1 MFKEVGVEAKV
12 QFLEW
17 ATVFTQFRSA
27 SFNHQMFTLGWVT
40 SNADAD
46 YSLYALFHSK
56 QVPPTGWNTSH
67 YANPKVDGLVEQA
80 RRSMNQGEREKLYG
94 ETQDILAK
102 EMVWIPVY
110 NTKEIVVTRASV
122 KGFTVHPVEYNLWL
136 GKTWLDKYS
145 RRPRD
150 GLRAP
155 AVLTFIAR
163 RLLLAVP
170 VLLGV
175 VFVVML
181 TVELIPGDA
190 VSLMLGEHATP
201 EAVARL
207 RDYLG
212 LDKPL
217 LLRYVGYVGRVV
229 RGDLG
234 RSIQQNRPVVDELAD
249 AWPATL
255 ELTCAALVISALAGV
270 AAGVVSAV
278 WPNSL
283 FDGVARVG
291 SLFGLSMPVFWT
303 GLVLI
308 VVFALWLPWLPVGGM
323 GSLPHL
329 VLPAVTLALPSL
341 AMVARM
347 TRSSVLEVLRED
359 YVRTA
364 RAKGVA
370 ERLVVAKHA
379 LRNAAIPILT
389 LLGLQAGQLMGGAVL
404 TETVFSWPGLGR
416 LMVKA
421 IFARDYV
428 LLQGAVLVFAL
439 AFVLINLAVD
449 LAYGV
454 LDPRIAHHG

>member
-1 MFKEVGVEAKV
+1 
-12 QFLEW
+12 
-17 ATVFTQFRSA
+17 
-27 SFNHQMFTLGWVT
+27 
-40 SNADAD
+40 
-46 YSLYALFHSK
+46 
-56 QVPPTGWNTSH
+56 
-67 YANPKVDGLVEQA
+67 
-80 RRSMNQGEREKLYG
+80 
-94 ETQDILAK
+94 
-102 EMVWIPVY
+102 
-110 NTKEIVVTRASV
+110 
-122 KGFTVHPVEYNLWL
+122 
-136 GKTWLDKYS
+136 
-145 RRPRD
+145 
-150 GLRAP
+150 
-155 AVLTFIAR
+155 VLTFVIR

-181 TVELIPGDA
+181 TVEMIPGDA
-190 VSLMLGEHATP
+190 VQLMLGEHATP
-201 EAVARL
+201 EAVAKL

-217 LLRYVGYVGRVV
+217 LVRYVEYVR
-229 RGDLG
+229 RLLTGDLG
-234 RSIQQNRPVVDELAD
+234 RSIQQNRPVADELAD

-255 ELTCAALVISALAGV
+255 ELTVAALVIAAAVGVTAGI
-270 AAGVVSAV
+270 VSAA

-283 FDGVARVG
+283 FDAVARIG

-308 VVFALWLPWLPVGGM
+308 VVFALWLPWLPVGGV
-323 GSLPHL
+323 GSPAHL
-329 VLPAVTLALPSL
+329 VLPAVTLSLPSV

-347 TRSSVLEVLRED
+347 TRGSVLEVLRED

-370 ERLVVAKHA
+370 ERFVVAKHA

-404 TETVFSWPGLGR
+404 TETVFAWPGLGR

-428 LLQGAVLVFAL
+428 LLQGAVLIFAL
-439 AFVLINLAVD
+439 AFVVINLAVD
-449 LAYGV
+449 VTYGA
-454 LDPRIAHHG
+454 LDPRISRQG